1 MDITDLQARLAQLDH
16 LLPSQREWLDR
27 LLFQLAFNDNQQI
40 NILGASGSGKS
51 TLALAIAELLSGQY
65 NIALL
70 DSSVNKASATQQ
82 LMQQWFGQPGDAS
95 IPITE
100 QVAVTEEQLP
110 LAVIIDDAERFPP
123 ELIQQLSSL
132 PSLVL
137 CFSAQSLDAAGLT
150 LTLNR
155 ITADDAEQ
163 LLRHDGLNS
172 IEIAERLARADGN
185 MHQLL
190 QPVEP
195 DHRDETTAVA
205 AEKHALLKKP
215 ALLASSIAVL
225 LVLLLIVFWPS
236 QKHPAP
242 PVRIPVERA
251 PVPAL
256 PVEVPDSEANMEDT
270 AINST
275 VNPGTEQ
282 AETEVSAETA
292 TEHGG
297 DSEASALPE
306 PVVTTVQSE
315 TTDTAI
321 ASEEAV
327 SSPAVT
333 DTAESDSTTFG
344 YDESKLLLLQKSQV
358 AVQLAVLSSD
368 AALARFKRAYPTVE
382 ALSYQRSWQGKMQLV
397 LVLAPFDNASDAKAA
412 MSELPAA
419 LRASGPFTKTVKAI
433 QSEINAGQLS
443 LQSGQQD

>member
-70 DSSVNKASATQQ
+70 DASVNTASVIQQ

-100 QVAVTEEQLP
+100 QVALTEDQSP

-155 ITADDAEQ
+155 ITTDDAEQ
-163 LLRHDGLNS
+163 LLRHDALNS
-172 IEIAERLARADGN
+172 IEITERLARADGN

-190 QPVEP
+190 QPVEIE
-195 DHRDETTAVA
+195 HRDETTDVV
-205 AEKHALLKKP
+205 AEKHTALKKP
-215 ALLASSIAVL
+215 VLLASSIAVL
-225 LVLLLIVFWPS
+225 LVLLVIVFWPS
-236 QKHPAP
+236 QRQPES
-242 PVRIPVERA
+242 PVRMPVERA
-251 PVPAL
+251 PAPAL
-256 PVEVPDSEANMEDT
+256 PVELPDSEANIEHT
-270 AINST
+270 AIDST
-275 VNPGTEQ
+275 INPDTEQ
-282 AETEVSAETA
+282 AEAEVSAETT
-292 TEHGG
+292 TEQGSDLG
-297 DSEASALPE
+297 TPALQE
-306 PVVTTVQSE
+306 PVVDTTQNQ
-315 TTDTAI
+315 TAGTAI
-321 ASEEAV
+321 ASAETV
-327 SSPAVT
+327 SSPEVP
-333 DTAESDSTTFG
+333 DTEGSDSTTFA
-344 YDESKLLLLQKSQV
+344 YDEDTLLSLQKSEV

-368 AALARFKRAYPTVE
+368 AALARFKRAYPTLE
-382 ALSYQRSWQGKMQLV
+382 TLSYQRSWQGKMQLV
-397 LVLAPFDNASDAKAA
+397 LVLAPFDNASEAKAK

-419 LRASGPFTKTVKAI
+419 LRASGPFTKTIKAI
-433 QSEINAGQLS
+433 QSEINARQLS